1 MKRYVMTI
9 ALAAMLSTTSLFANS
24 IDGKIGTST
33 VQGRID
39 NKTKFGFDAAI
50 DYNLELDPFFSI
62 APQFGFQW
70 ASFDEKTGQSVTIS
84 GKTVDQEIAQDWYTF
99 PLMIQAKI
107 FPMAGMTGGLGG
119 KPPVS
124 PYLAIGGGW
133 TWMFYESTT
142 PKTDTS
148 AEVTSRE
155 AFSGFAYQALIG
167 SKFALGSGGLGP
179 QSAVDLVL
187 EAGYRGGKLEGE
199 VNNNTVSIESD
210 GWIIRAGVSYTL

>member
-1 MKRYVMTI
+1 MTI
-9 ALAAMLSTTSLFANS
+9 ALAAMLSTGAVFADS

-33 VQGRID
+33 VH
-39 NKTKFGFDAAI
+39 KTKFGFDAAI

-70 ASFDEKTGQSVTIS
+70 VSFDEKTGESVVIS
-84 GKTVDQEIAQDWYTF
+84 GITVDKEIAQDWYTF

-133 TWMFYESTT
+133 TWMFNETTT
-142 PKTDTS
+142 PTTDTS
-148 AEVTSRE
+148 AKNTQRE

-187 EAGYRGGKLEGE
+187 EAGYRGGKPESHE
-199 VNNNTVSIESD
+199 NTGNIKSD
-210 GWIIRAGVSYTL
+210 AWIIRAGVSYTL